1 MTEPAT
7 ASPEQRQRAAELTRT
22 LVRRAALAYGIAEPT
37 LEIRFDLRGTAAGQA
52 RLLAPRR
59 FLIRYHPLLLGR
71 QPETFLART
80 VPHEVAHL
88 VAFCRYGARV
98 RPHGPEWRA
107 LMGFFGADATRCHDF
122 DLTDVPRRSLQQFP
136 YHCACREHRL
146 TSIRH
151 RRIQRGT
158 RYRCPSC
165 GEALRPGRRDSR
177 G

>member
-1 MTEPAT
+1 MTQPAA

-22 LVRRAALAYGIAEPT
+22 LLQRAALAYRIAVPG
-37 LEIRFDLRGTAAGQA
+37 LEIRFDLRGATAGQA
-52 RLLAPRR
+52 RVLGARR
-59 FLIRYHPLLLGR
+59 FLIRYHPELLAR
-71 QPETFLART
+71 QPAPFLART
-80 VPHEVAHL
+80 VPHEVAH
-88 VAFCRYGARV
+88 VVTFCRYGNRV

-122 DLTDVPRRSLQQFP
+122 DLTDLPRRSLERFP
-136 YHCACREHRL
+136 YHCACGEHSL

-165 GEALRPGRRDSR
+165 GETLRAGT
-177 G
+177 GGGAG